1 MCFYSA
7 ENPLSPGTRMIFE
20 TYNGTH
26 AAMEDAV
33 VRSLLFGKPSLF
45 RGRGGFL
52 QSKNTWKRRVCQKT
66 GLIQPL
72 NFWVHPRLMR
82 GSTTDASRVK
92 HVAFVRF
99 RKAIFMKFTHT
110 IEQSPFSIAPMYVAF
125 VRFRKAIFMKFTR
138 IVELWTA

>member
-20 TYNGTH
+20 TLNGTH

-45 RGRGGFL
+45 RRGGGFL

-66 GLIQPL
+66 GLIQTL

-82 GSTTDASRVK
+82 GFTTDASRVK

-99 RKAIFMKFTHT
+99 RKAIFMILRLHIVGGRAKFAVWTH
-110 IEQSPFSIAPMYVAF
+110 PFIHESSVTNF
-125 VRFRKAIFMKFTR
+125 NIFTLKN
-138 IVELWTA
+138 VKKC